1 MKSSIFTQ
9 GLDKNPA
16 NYVAQSTL
24 TFIERAALVYPQR
37 PAVIHGSVTRT
48 WSETY
53 ARCRHYQSAKLLSQL
68 RRVEHNHY
76 RSNFCGLRSCI

>member
-16 NYVAQSTL
+16 NYVAQSPL

-37 PAVIHGSVTRT
+37 PAVIHGSVTRAAV
-48 WSETY
+48 SLLL
-53 ARCRHYQSAKLLSQL
+53 RLLSTEFNVL
-68 RRVEHNHY
+68 IP
-76 RSNFCGLRSCI
+76 SP